1 MRKKHLVSLFIPLF
15 FLLASVSLSWGS
27 EQTVG
32 IKEGYVGA
40 ETCQGCHETQ
50 YATYAKSVH
59 AKKHVKGPG
68 SADACETCHGPGA
81 KHVEKGGG
89 RGVEIFAFNKNVDP
103 KAKAA
108 KCLACHDETKTAAFW
123 SQSKHNIE
131 GVSCDNCHSPHAGT
145 KNFLKAGRSEV
156 CFQCH
161 KDIQAMTRKQSHHP
175 IREDKVAC
183 VDCHNPHGELAD
195 KMLKADS
202 VNELCYKCHAEK
214 RGPYLNEHPPVE
226 ENCLNCHNPHGSNH
240 DRLLTQRV
248 PVLCEQCHET
258 GGSMGGQP
266 FTIFSTNAPGNVVP
280 SSHMVGRACLNCH
293 PAIHGSNG
301 LKPSNGCYF
310 RE

>member
-1 MRKKHLVSLFIPLF
+1 MRKKHLVSLFITLL
-15 FLLASVSLSWGS
+15 FLLASTSLSWSS
-27 EQTVG
+27 EPTAELA
-32 IKEGYVGA
+32 KEGYVGA

-89 RGVEIFAFNKNVDP
+89 RGVDIFAFNKNVDP

-108 KCLACHDETKTAAFW
+108 KCLACHDETTTAAFW
-123 SQSKHNIE
+123 SQSKHNIK
-131 GVSCDNCHSPHAGT
+131 GVSCDNCHSPHSGT
-145 KNFLKAGRSEV
+145 KNFLKADRSEV

-175 IREDKVAC
+175 IMEGKVAC

-214 RGPYLNEHPPVE
+214 RGPFMNEHPPVE

-248 PVLCEQCHET
+248 PVLCEQCHSSGGHM
-258 GGSMGGQP
+258 GGSP
-266 FTIFSTNAPGNVVP
+266 FTTFAAGNNSPVKY
-280 SSHMVGRACLNCH
+280 MVGRGCLNCH
-293 PAIHGSNG
+293 QNIHGSSG
-301 LKPSNGCYF
+301 LLKANGCYF